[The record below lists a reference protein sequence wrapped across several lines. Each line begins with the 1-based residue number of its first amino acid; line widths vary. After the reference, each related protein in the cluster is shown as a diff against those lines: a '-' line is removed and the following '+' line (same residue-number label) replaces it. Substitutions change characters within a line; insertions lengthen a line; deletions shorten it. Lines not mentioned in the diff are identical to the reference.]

1 MISLIWAQDMNKGIG
16 IDNLLPWSIKEEMNH
31 FRNITRN
38 QIVVMGQ
45 KTFES
50 IGKPLVN
57 RLNIVISDDPNFKYE
72 NVIVYNDIQKLIDD
86 YKNKHIYIIGGK
98 TIYELFAPIADELI
112 VSKIKKTYN
121 CNRHLNID
129 FSNFK
134 LIKSEPHED
143 FIAEW
148 WHLKK

>member
-1 MISLIWAQDMNKGIG
+1 MA
-16 IDNLLPWSIKEEMNH
+16 H
-31 FRNITRN
+31 FRSITHN

-45 KTFES
+45 RTFES

-57 RLNIVISDDPNFKYE
+57 RLNIVISDDPNFKSDG
-72 NVIVYNDIQKLIDD
+72 VIVYHEIQKLIDD

-112 VSKIKKTYN
+112 VSKIKKTYD

-129 FSNFK
+129 FSGFQ
-134 LIKSEPHED
+134 LIKSESHPD
-143 FIAEW
+143 FTAEW
-148 WHLKK
+148 

>member
-1 MISLIWAQDMNKGIG
+1 
-16 IDNLLPWSIKEEMNH
+16 LPWSIKEEMAH
-31 FRNITRN
+31 FRSITHN

-57 RLNIVISDDPNFKYE
+57 RLNIVISDDLNFKQE
-72 NVIVYNDIQKLIDD
+72 GVIVYNDIQKLIND

-112 VSKIKKTYN
+112 VSKIKKIYN
-121 CNRHLNID
+121 CNRHLQID
-129 FSNFK
+129 FNNFQ
-134 LIKSEPHED
+134 LAKSEQHLD
-143 FIAEW
+143 FNAE
-148 WHLKK
+148 

>member
-1 MISLIWAQDMNKGIG
+1 MD
-16 IDNLLPWSIKEEMNH
+16 H
-31 FRNITRN
+31 FRSITRN

-50 IGKPLVN
+50 IGRPLVN
-57 RLNIVISDDPNFKYE
+57 RLNIVISDNPKFQYDG
-72 NVIVYNDIQKLIDD
+72 VLVYNDIQKLIDD

-98 TIYELFAPIADELI
+98 TIYEIFAPIADELI

-129 FSNFK
+129 FSKFN
-134 LIKSEPHED
+134 LVNTQHHPD
-143 FIAEW
+143 FVAEW
-148 WHLKK
+148 

>member
-1 MISLIWAQDMNKGIG
+1 M
-16 IDNLLPWSIKEEMNH
+16 EH

-50 IGKPLVN
+50 ISKPLIN
-57 RLNIVISDDPNFKYE
+57 RLNIVISDDPSFKTDG
-72 NVIVYNDIQKLIDD
+72 VIVYHQIQKLIDD

-129 FSNFK
+129 FNQFHMT
-134 LIKSEPHED
+134 KSENHPD
-143 FIAEW
+143 FTAE
-148 WHLKK
+148 